1 MGPSPA
7 PMRTGDMDRRQFLIA
22 SARAGAVVG
31 LASIVEACGASLPRP
46 PASVRPPAAVSLGRT
61 PPLGPPV
68 VVPAA
73 EPPGSPVRRP
83 NVVAR
88 ENRLPGDASWDP
100 GFEPGP
106 PSAQGF
112 LSATSAAPGDALD
125 LHLTSPVDVD
135 VDWYRLGWYGGLGGR
150 LVRSDRR
157 VSAAPAGPPR
167 IDSTTGRIEAT
178 GGRVLATRVDPSWPS
193 GAYVAVLRPIDGSPP
208 GGAPFTILP
217 APSAPKAG
225 VLFVQAATTSQAYN
239 LWGGADLYGG
249 PNGISVDGERTRRA
263 VNVSFDRPFL
273 LRRGLGLMPRWEL
286 NFIRWLEREERDAD
300 YCADVD
306 LELRPELVRGRRL
319 ILFVGHHEYWSRPM
333 RETLESAI
341 ASGTNVAFLSAD
353 EMAWQVR
360 FEASPVGAGRRV
372 VCWKSKT
379 QDPITPSQPA
389 LTTCRWREPPLD
401 DPEATVIGQMYGH
414 VVARVADWVVASS
427 GHWLYAG
434 TGLRD
439 GDRITNLVGQE
450 YDTFF
455 PALAPPGTTIL
466 ARSPVQPKL
475 HAEAAPAIPSQ
486 QPLDDRM
493 HTATIYTAE
502 SGATVFAAGTFQW
515 SWALDAIGDRSWL
528 GVVTPLDS
536 RVERMTRNL
545 LDRLG

>member
-1 MGPSPA
+1 VSVGRTTPIGPIVVA
-7 PMRTGDMDRRQFLIA
+7 PPV
-22 SARAGAVVG
+22 AG
-31 LASIVEACGASLPRP
+31 P
-46 PASVRPPAAVSLGRT
+46 PA
-61 PPLGPPV
+61 
-68 VVPAA
+68 
-73 EPPGSPVRRP
+73 RP
-83 NVVAR
+83 NVIAR
-88 ENRLPGDASWDP
+88 ENRLPGDGGWDP
-100 GFEPGP
+100 GPASGP
-106 PSAQGF
+106 PTAEGF
-112 LSATSAAPGDALD
+112 LSATSAAPGEPLD

-150 LVRSDRR
+150 LVRSDSRLP
-157 VSAAPAGPPR
+157 AAPAGPPAVDR
-167 IDSTTGRIEAT
+167 ATGRIEGT
-178 GGRVLATRVDPSWPS
+178 GGRILPIRVDPSWPS
-193 GAYVAVLRPIDGSPP
+193 GAYVAVVRPIDGSPP
-208 GGAPFTILP
+208 AAAPFTVLP
-217 APSAPKAG
+217 APSAPRAA

-249 PNGISVDGERTRRA
+249 PEGIVVSGEQGEAVRRA
-263 VNVSFDRPFL
+263 VEVSFDRPFL

-286 NFIRWLEREERDAD
+286 NFIRWQEREERDVD

-306 LELRPELVRGRRL
+306 LELRPDLVRGRRL

-333 RETLESAI
+333 RATLEAAI
-341 ASGTNVAFLSAD
+341 AAGTNVAFLSAD
-353 EMAWQVR
+353 ELAWQVR
-360 FEASPVGAGRRV
+360 FETSPLGAGRRV
-372 VCWKSKT
+372 VCWKSRT
-379 QDPITPSQPA
+379 QDPITAAQPA
-389 LTTCRWREPPLD
+389 LTTCRWREPPVD
-401 DPEATVIGQMYGH
+401 DPEATLVGQMYGH
-414 VVARVADWVVASS
+414 VVARVADWVVADS

-466 ARSPVQPKL
+466 ARSPVVPKL
-475 HAEAAPAIPSQ
+475 HAEAAPALPSQ

-528 GVVTPLDS
+528 GVVTPLDP
-536 RVERMTRNL
+536 RVARMTRNL